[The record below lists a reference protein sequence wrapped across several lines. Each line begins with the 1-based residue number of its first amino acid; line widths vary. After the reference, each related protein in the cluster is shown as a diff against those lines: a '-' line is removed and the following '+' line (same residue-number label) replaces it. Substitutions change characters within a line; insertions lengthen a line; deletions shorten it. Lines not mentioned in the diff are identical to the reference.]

1 MEWIIVDQNGIYCI
15 QYQQVQVGDL
25 IFGSRGNLGKFLGK
39 AHRNGK
45 RKKSPNLELPLREL
59 KRSS

>member
-1 MEWIIVDQNGIYCI
+1 M
-15 QYQQVQVGDL
+15 GDL

-45 RKKSPNLELPLREL
+45 KSPNLELSLREL
-59 KRSS
+59 KILKNELSGKNFPESWS

>member
-1 MEWIIVDQNGIYCI
+1 M
-15 QYQQVQVGDL
+15 GDL

-45 RKKSPNLELPLREL
+45 KGPNLELPLSTRAKNENRASL
-59 KRSS
+59 YFEF

>member
-1 MEWIIVDQNGIYCI
+1 M
-15 QYQQVQVGDL
+15 GDL

-45 RKKSPNLELPLREL
+45 KKKSPNLELPLREL
-59 KRSS
+59 KTEKNLGVNWR

>member
-1 MEWIIVDQNGIYCI
+1 M
-15 QYQQVQVGDL
+15 GDL

-45 RKKSPNLELPLREL
+45 KSPNLELPLREL
-59 KRSS
+59 KNRNLIQKKFGA